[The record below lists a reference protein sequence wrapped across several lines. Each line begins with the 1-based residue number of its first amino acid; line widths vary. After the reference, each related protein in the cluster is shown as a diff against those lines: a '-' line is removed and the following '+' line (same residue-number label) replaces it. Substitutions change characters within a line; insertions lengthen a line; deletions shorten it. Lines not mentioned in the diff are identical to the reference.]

1 LKACDCIFD
10 VELEKTGDKL
20 INRLSIPKLRGRV
33 PTMEMVK
40 FRVGEGVQ
48 IDTTKD
54 IA

>member
-1 LKACDCIFD
+1 

>member
-1 LKACDCIFD
+1 VRCHID

-20 INRLSIPKLRGRV
+20 INRLSIPAEGQV

-40 FRVGEGVQ
+40 FRVGDGIQ